1 MSHDEPVESP
11 VEWTRKLI
19 VKGWRNLKS
28 VYYTNSW
35 SWRMLKSGALF
46 FMGFFL
52 WSSANLLLSYRPDW
66 TWLYYPMAYGFALIP
81 YGPFTHLVVVPLV
94 IRLRRQGN
102 PLNRHLTKANLT
114 VFILIVLVLGTFPPG
129 VMTFDFRATLES
141 GGVDI
146 DPALTCTKGT
156 GANDT
161 VIHCH
166 LSGSEGIDS
175 VVVESG
181 GEEILVDS
189 DPPFEFNVP
198 EGELN
203 EVVGQKQFQVV
214 LRDGDG
220 ETIRRYTRSA
230 SLIR

>member
-1 MSHDEPVESP
+1 M
-11 VEWTRKLI
+11 
-19 VKGWRNLKS
+19 
-28 VYYTNSW
+28 
-35 SWRMLKSGALF
+35 
-46 FMGFFL
+46 
-52 WSSANLLLSYRPDW
+52 
-66 TWLYYPMAYGFALIP
+66 
-81 YGPFTHLVVVPLV
+81 
-94 IRLRRQGN
+94 Q
-102 PLNRHLTKANLT
+102 
-114 VFILIVLVLGTFPPG
+114 
-129 VMTFDFRATLES
+129 
-141 GGVDI
+141 GGVWRST
-146 DPALTCTKGT
+146 ARSETKGT

-175 VVVESG
+175 VVVVESG

-203 EVVGQKQFQVV
+203 EVVGRKQFQVV

>member
-1 MSHDEPVESP
+1 MVHEEESEPP
-11 VEWTRKLI
+11 LEWTRKLL

-28 VYYTNSW
+28 VYYANSW
-35 SWRMLKSGALF
+35 SWRLLKSGALF
-46 FMGFFL
+46 FMGFFF
-52 WSSANLLLSYRPDW
+52 WSSSNLLLSYRPGW

-81 YGPFTHLVVVPLV
+81 YGPFTHIVMVPLV
-94 IRLRRQGN
+94 IRLRRRGN

-114 VFILIVLVLGTFPPG
+114 VFILIVLVLGSFPPS
-129 VMTFDFRATLES
+129 VMTFDFRATLEA

-146 DPALTCTKGT
+146 DPALTCTKGS

-166 LSGSEGIDS
+166 LSSSEGVDS
-175 VVVESG
+175 VVVESS
-181 GEEILVDS
+181 GEQLLVDS
-189 DPPFEFNVP
+189 DPPYEFNVR
-198 EGELN
+198 EEDLR

-214 LRDGDG
+214 LRDEGG